1 MKKLLFAFV
10 LFFSVSLALLP
21 SPFAY
26 AMSDNIQA
34 KACILVDYNTGKVL
48 YEQNANDKYPVAS
61 IVKLMTILLT
71 LESIE
76 SGNISIDDKVVASAS
91 SSSMGGSQVFIEEGG
106 EYLVGDL
113 LKSVIISSAN
123 DASVLLAETIA
134 GSEENFVT
142 LMNEKVR
149 ALGLENTNYANC
161 TGLPAPN
168 QYSSAKD
175 CAMILKEVSK
185 HSLYHKYSNIWIDKL
200 SHPKGRET
208 ELVNTNK
215 LIRYYKGCVGGK
227 TGSTGEAGYCLS
239 AVASRGGM
247 KLIAVVLGTE
257 TSKERFAQTSKL
269 FDYGF
274 ATFENKKII
283 EKGKPIDSLVSVS
296 GGKNNKVTGVYAE
309 DFYYVCNKT
318 DKQEII
324 TEIKIEKQIKA
335 PIRKGDKLGCVYI
348 AADGKVIGEVDII
361 ANEDVA
367 KVTIIDNL
375 SKIAENYFL

>member
-10 LFFSVSLALLP
+10 LFFSISLALLP

-26 AMSDNIQA
+26 AISDNIQA
-34 KACILVDYNTGKVL
+34 KACVLVDYNTGKVL
-48 YEQNANDKYPVAS
+48 YEQNANEKYPVAS

-76 SGNISIDDKVVASAS
+76 SGNISVDDKVVASAS

-106 EYLVGDL
+106 EYGVGDL

-134 GSEENFVT
+134 GSEDNFVS

-149 ALGLENTNYANC
+149 TLGLENTNYANC

-185 HSLYHKYSNIWIDKL
+185 HNLYHKYSNIWIDKL

-257 TSKERFAQTSKL
+257 SSKERFAQTSKL

-274 ATFENKKII
+274 STFENKKIVA
-283 EKGKPIDSLVSVS
+283 KGESLDSLVSVS

-309 DFYYVCNKT
+309 DFYYICNKT
-318 DKQEII
+318 DKQEIV

-335 PIRKGDKLGCVYI
+335 PVKKGDNLGCVYI
-348 AADGKVIGEVDII
+348 AAGGMIIGEVDIV
-361 ANEDVA
+361 AKEDVA
-367 KVTIIDNL
+367 KVTILDNL
-375 SKIAENYFL
+375 GKIAENYFL